1 MIRNHRKVILLKQTY
16 LTNQIF
22 SLKTP
27 VTKIRIPPE
36 IEFKFVHV
44 HVQIHVRTYYN
55 CLNTENKKIYLFNMT
70 SGNQIQVLVQP
81 LVIDKRTHVKL
92 IFLRN

>member
-1 MIRNHRKVILLKQTY
+1 MIRNHRKVILLKKTY

-44 HVQIHVRTYYN
+44 HVQIHVH
-55 CLNTENKKIYLFNMT
+55 I
-70 SGNQIQVLVQP
+70 IIV
-81 LVIDKRTHVKL
+81 
-92 IFLRN
+92 